1 MVRSQTFP
9 FSDFSVATD
18 GQLTWVYL
26 NQFIDYGE
34 RVARIHVHCLPKFHR
49 ETCEVCHEPIVD
61 VRKLPAELQDEV
73 YRPGADEAVNV
84 EIDLKPPEQFGE
96 ADDA

>member
-1 MVRSQTFP
+1 
-9 FSDFSVATD
+9 
-18 GQLTWVYL
+18 
-26 NQFIDYGE
+26 
-34 RVARIHVHCLPKFHR
+34 
-49 ETCEVCHEPIVD
+49 VD

-73 YRPGADEAVNV
+73 YRPSQDEPINV